1 MLAAVLASLRFTL
14 STGKDFSKTL
24 AENRSVGD
32 ELTDFQNGVGD
43 YMRPWIPVDNDVLIA
58 RDAIV
63 AVTVTREPS
72 Y

>member
-1 MLAAVLASLRFTL
+1 MLAAVMPSLRFTL

-24 AENRSVGD
+24 AEDRSVGD

-43 YMRPWIPVDNDVLIA
+43 YVRPWVSVDNDVLIA

-63 AVTVTREPS
+63 AVTITRERS

>member
-1 MLAAVLASLRFTL
+1 MLAAVVASLRFTL

-24 AENRSVGD
+24 AETRSLVD
-32 ELTDFQNGVGD
+32 ELTDFKNAVGD
-43 YMRPWIPVDNDVLIA
+43 YQRPWIPVDNDVLIA

-63 AVTVTREPS
+63 AVSVTREPS